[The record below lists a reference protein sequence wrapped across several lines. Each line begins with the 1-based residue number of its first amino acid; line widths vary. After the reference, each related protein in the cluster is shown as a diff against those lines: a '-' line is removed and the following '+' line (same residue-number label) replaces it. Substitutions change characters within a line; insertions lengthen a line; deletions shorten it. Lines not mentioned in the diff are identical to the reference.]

1 MVPDAHGRTSLRPL
15 RASVKTSF
23 ASFCHLPVRPDEKL
37 VAGSC
42 LCMEARQMRKK
53 RIILAALLISTAV
66 FAQDS
71 KQAASPS
78 QNPAVGSAF
87 TNDKDKVSYSIGV
100 DIGRTL
106 QRLQLD
112 LNQDALKQGISDI
125 LGNKPTALSDQEL
138 QQTLQAFQQQMMQ
151 KQQASIAK
159 KQEEMKSTAE
169 KNKADGKKFLEDN
182 AKKAGVKTLPSGLQ
196 YKVVK
201 EGTGEKP
208 KDTDIVETNYRGT
221 LIDGKEFDSSDK
233 NGGPVSFP
241 VSGVIKG
248 WSEALKLMPV
258 GSKWEI
264 YVPSELAYG
273 DEGAG
278 EDIAPGSTLVFQ
290 VELLKIKKEGAA
302 AAGPGKEAGS
312 NPVQQAP
319 PAGEQSPA
327 KSPVGKNP

>member
-1 MVPDAHGRTSLRPL
+1 MFMNRT
-15 RASVKTSF
+15 
-23 ASFCHLPVRPDEKL
+23 
-37 VAGSC
+37 
-42 LCMEARQMRKK
+42 
-53 RIILAALLISTAV
+53 ILAALLISTAA

-71 KQAASPS
+71 KPSPS
-78 QNPAVGSAF
+78 PSGNPASGSAF
-87 TNDKDKVSYSIGV
+87 KDDKDKVSYSIGV

-112 LNQDALKQGISDI
+112 LNQEVLTKGITDI

-151 KQQASIAK
+151 KQQATIAK
-159 KQEEMKSTAE
+159 KQEEMKTTAD

-201 EGTGEKP
+201 EGAGEKP
-208 KDTDIVETNYRGT
+208 KDTDVVETNYRGT
-221 LIDGKEFDSSDK
+221 LIDGKEFDSSEK

-241 VSGVIKG
+241 VNGVIKG

-264 YVPSELAYG
+264 YVPSELGYG

-290 VELLKIKKEGAA
+290 VELLKIKKDGA
-302 AAGPGKEAGS
+302 S
-312 NPVQQAP
+312 NQPQQEP
-319 PAGEQSPA
+319 PTGEQSPTKPPA
-327 KSPVGKNP
+327 GKNPSN

>member
-1 MVPDAHGRTSLRPL
+1 MCA
-15 RASVKTSF
+15 
-23 ASFCHLPVRPDEKL
+23 
-37 VAGSC
+37 
-42 LCMEARQMRKK
+42 K
-53 RIILAALLISTAV
+53 RIILAALLFSTAA

-71 KQAASPS
+71 KPSPS
-78 QNPAVGSAF
+78 ASGNPASGSAIKD
-87 TNDKDKVSYSIGV
+87 DKDKVSYSIGV

-112 LNQDALKQGISDI
+112 LNQAALTQGITDI

-151 KQQASIAK
+151 KQQATIAK
-159 KQEEMKSTAE
+159 KQEEMKSTAD

-182 AKKAGVKTLPSGLQ
+182 AKKPGVKTLPSGLQ

-201 EGTGEKP
+201 DGVGEKP
-208 KDTDIVETNYRGT
+208 KDTDVVETTYRGT
-221 LIDGKEFDSSDK
+221 LIDGKEFDSSEK

-241 VSGVIKG
+241 VNGVIKG

-290 VELLKIKKEGAA
+290 VELLKIKKDG
-302 AAGPGKEAGS
+302 GS
-312 NPVQQAP
+312 NQPQQEP

-327 KSPVGKNP
+327 KSPAGKSPSN

>member
-1 MVPDAHGRTSLRPL
+1 MCT
-15 RASVKTSF
+15 
-23 ASFCHLPVRPDEKL
+23 
-37 VAGSC
+37 
-42 LCMEARQMRKK
+42 K
-53 RIILAALLISTAV
+53 RIIVAALLISSAV

-71 KQAASPS
+71 KPSVSPS
-78 QNPAVGSAF
+78 ENPAAGSAF
-87 TNDKDKVSYSIGV
+87 KNDKDKVSYSIGV

-151 KQQASIAK
+151 KQQATIAK

-169 KNKADGKKFLEDN
+169 KNKADGKKFLEEN
-182 AKKAGVKTLPSGLQ
+182 AKKPGVKTLPSGLQ

-208 KDTDIVETNYRGT
+208 KDSDVVETNYRGT
-221 LIDGKEFDSSDK
+221 LIDGKEFDSSEK

-241 VSGVIKG
+241 VNGVIKG
-248 WSEALKLMPV
+248 WTEALKLMPV

-290 VELLKIKKEGAA
+290 VELLRIKKEGAS
-302 AAGPGKEAGS
+302 KEGAS
-312 NPVQQAP
+312 NVPQQAP

-327 KSPVGKNP
+327 KSPAGKNP